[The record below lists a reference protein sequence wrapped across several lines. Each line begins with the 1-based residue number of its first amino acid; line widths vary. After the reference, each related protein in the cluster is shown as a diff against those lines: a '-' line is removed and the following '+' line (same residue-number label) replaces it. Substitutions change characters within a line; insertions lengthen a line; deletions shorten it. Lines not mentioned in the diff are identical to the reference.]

1 MDAFKEHAI
10 ANIKDLRHEMMLEY
24 VHHELVPK
32 LLLKCENKSGC
43 LFDDNN
49 GNDHDA
55 AAVTNNNTVAVSNE
69 LASDAF
75 NKNRLC
81 PLWGSVLLYITR
93 LCVTRSI
100 VRDFLQRR
108 CGSVPFYSVLCESVT
123 YRVWPSIVSHAV
135 LLVVYFCTYSDQL

>member
-69 LASDAF
+69 LATSEGTFCSYGHNLLINLLCF
-75 NKNRLC
+75 NQT
-81 PLWGSVLLYITR
+81 W
-93 LCVTRSI
+93 
-100 VRDFLQRR
+100 
-108 CGSVPFYSVLCESVT
+108 
-123 YRVWPSIVSHAV
+123 
-135 LLVVYFCTYSDQL
+135 